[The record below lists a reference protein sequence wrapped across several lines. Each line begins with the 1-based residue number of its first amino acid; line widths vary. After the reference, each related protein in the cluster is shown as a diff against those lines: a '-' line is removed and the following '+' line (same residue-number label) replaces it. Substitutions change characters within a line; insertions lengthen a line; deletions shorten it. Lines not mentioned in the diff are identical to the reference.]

1 MTVWYL
7 LATLALVAANAFFVA
22 LEFAVI
28 TSRREK
34 LEPLVEQGRL
44 TARLAIKAVHEL
56 SIELAGAQLGV
67 TMASL
72 GLGVVG
78 EPSVSHLLESALDPL
93 GLPHSAIRVV
103 GFAVALVLVAFLHLV
118 LGEMVPKNVA
128 LAGPER
134 VLLALSVPNLL
145 YTTLFRP
152 VIVGLDKLANAG
164 VRLSGIEPKSDFDT
178 AHSAA
183 DLAVMLAES
192 RQEGLIPEF
201 DHDLLSG
208 ALGFAER
215 RVSEVMIPRSEMV
228 TVRLQ
233 TTVGDV
239 ERIVVERGHSRLPVL
254 GRDLDDVLGFIH
266 VKDLLPL
273 PAAVQHRL
281 VRSLRLRRML
291 RIPADE
297 TLEAVLLRMQRSR
310 LHLAAVVDGGGA
322 TVGLVSLEDVLES
335 LVGAIRDE
343 SDVEPTERVARSGAT
358 ESTD

>member
-22 LEFAVI
+22 LEFTVI

-93 GLPHSAIRVV
+93 GLPQSAIRVI
-103 GFAVALVLVAFLHLV
+103 GFAVALILVSFLHLV

-134 VLLALSVPNLL
+134 VLMALSVPNLL

-164 VRLSGIEPKSDFDT
+164 VRLFGIEPKSEFDT

-183 DLAVMLAES
+183 ELAVMLAES
-192 RQEGLIPEF
+192 QQEGLIPEF

-208 ALGFAER
+208 ALGFGER
-215 RVSEVMIPRSEMV
+215 RVCEVMIPRSEMV

-233 TTVGDV
+233 TTVRDV
-239 ERIVVERGHSRLPVL
+239 ERIVIERGHSRLPVV

-266 VKDLLPL
+266 IKDLLPL
-273 PAAVQHRL
+273 PAAAQHRL

-291 RIPADE
+291 RVPADE
-297 TLEAVLLRMQRSR
+297 TLEVVLLRMQRSR
-310 LHLAAVVDGGGA
+310 LHLAAVVDGDGA

-335 LVGAIRDE
+335 LVGDIRDE
-343 SDVEPTERVARSGAT
+343 SDGA
-358 ESTD
+358 STGSRGSPPRRH